1 MKFLLHRQLPP
12 TVRPYGQP
20 PRTVSSHV
28 VPGRPRPKMKLQ
40 IHAPN
45 EPYESVAE
53 LPQIKEE
60 QITATDEL
68 FEVEE
73 TLQLKEAPINVLTEG
88 FVGIDPKLEHLSE
101 GELNLKD
108 KDKKSFPRIVGSY
121 PHTKKPVRGSLP
133 SDMRKNITS
142 QDDVTFP
149 PITKNSSLVASNPNS
164 LDGGHVPNSIPVQTS
179 MAGLA
184 QHR

>member
-1 MKFLLHRQLPP
+1 MH
-12 TVRPYGQP
+12 
-20 PRTVSSHV
+20 
-28 VPGRPRPKMKLQ
+28 GRLRLKMKLR
-40 IHAPN
+40 IHAPD

-53 LPQIKEE
+53 LPQIEEE

-73 TLQLKEAPINVLTEG
+73 TVQLKEAPINVLTES
-88 FVGIDPKLEHLSE
+88 FVEIDPKLEHLLE

-108 KDKKSFPRIVGSY
+108 KDKKSFPRIVGNY
-121 PHTKKPVRGSLP
+121 PNKKTPVRGLLS
-133 SDMRKNITS
+133 SDIQKNSTS

-149 PITKNSSLVASNPNS
+149 PITNKASLVASKWNS
-164 LDGGHVPNSIPVQTS
+164 LDGGHVPNSIPIQTS